1 MILVIKRRMINMTIK
16 MASNKKSVTATIEIK
31 DSDGIEK
38 TKMEIMMVEI
48 VNDMMIIVV
57 VKIKKKK
64 NTEIQ

>member
-1 MILVIKRRMINMTIK
+1 MTIK
-16 MASNKKSVTATIEIK
+16 MASNKKSVTATIEI

-64 NTEIQ
+64 ILKFNNNNSIN

>member
-1 MILVIKRRMINMTIK
+1 MTIK

-64 NTEIQ
+64 ILKFNNNNSIN

>member
-1 MILVIKRRMINMTIK
+1 MTIK